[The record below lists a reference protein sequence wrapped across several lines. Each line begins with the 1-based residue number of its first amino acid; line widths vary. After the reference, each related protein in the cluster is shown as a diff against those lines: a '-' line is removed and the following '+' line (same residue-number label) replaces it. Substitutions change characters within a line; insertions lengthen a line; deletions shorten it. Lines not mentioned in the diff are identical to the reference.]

1 MQHFKSLHE
10 LAVATGV
17 APPEHPLIGL
27 IRVTD
32 RTVIHHEAFTTD
44 FYKTG
49 FKKIRAG
56 HMLYGRTR
64 FDHQTGS
71 MMFAKPRQIIELK
84 HVEFEED
91 GYILFFH
98 EDLLHAHPL
107 HQQIGKYSF
116 FEYETNEA
124 LHLAPKEEKIIW
136 NIFASIE
143 QEYNNTED
151 EFSREIILAG
161 INSLLTYAERFYKR
175 QFINRKPLSGKTVT
189 EFNRI
194 LQNYFRDGSM
204 EHGLPSVADL
214 ASQLNLSRRYL
225 TDLLKIETGKTAQD
239 LIHIAL
245 IGEAKNRLIAGDKSV
260 SEIAYSLGFENMSYF
275 SRLFKKETGLSP
287 THYKHQHLN

>member
-1 MQHFKSLHE
+1 MQHFRTLHE
-10 LAVATGV
+10 LANAMGIP
-17 APPEHPLIGL
+17 PPEHPLIGL
-27 IRVTD
+27 LRITD
-32 RTVIHHEAFTTD
+32 RTVINNEAFTTD
-44 FYKTG
+44 FYKIG

-71 MMFAKPRQIIELK
+71 MMFVKPRQIVELN

-91 GYILFFH
+91 GYIMFFH
-98 EDLLHAHPL
+98 EDFLHAHPL
-107 HQQIGKYSF
+107 HQQIQNYPF

-136 NIFASIE
+136 NIFGSIE
-143 QEYNNTED
+143 QEYNNNED
-151 EFSREIILAG
+151 EFSREIIFAG

-194 LQNYFRDGSM
+194 LQTYLQNDSM
-204 EHGLPSVADL
+204 ENRLPNVTDIAG
-214 ASQLNLSRRYL
+214 QLNISRRYL
-225 TDLLKIETGKTAQD
+225 TDLLKTETGKTAQD
-239 LIHIAL
+239 LIHISL
-245 IGEAKNRLIAGDKSV
+245 ISEAKNRLLTDDKTI
-260 SEIAYSLGFENMSYF
+260 SEIAYALGFENMPYF

-287 THYKHQHLN
+287 TQYKNQYLN